1 MLSRQD
7 EREAWSSKQ
16 SFLLLG
22 LLLAGLAVRMPH
34 LMAPYVINPDAIDY
48 INSAKALALGRWSE
62 GFKASHVSIFPVLI
76 ALVQPI
82 SGDWLG
88 TARGISVFFGLLT
101 VIPLYLVARKLLEGF
116 WALIPPL
123 LYCLSPSLTHYSMD
137 VIREPLSWFFVM
149 VSLWAL
155 LRARESS
162 RAVWFLL
169 AGVTLLVG
177 IANRLD
183 GLVAL
188 GVGLAWLL
196 GVGILRR
203 QLFRAV
209 REMGLLML
217 PSLVAFSAA
226 MLFHEGGFREHGLW
240 EIKAYQRQIRFS
252 LAGPDQAQNSK
263 IENILGNIPQRR
275 LRNFFSSAWENRR
288 ALAAVELVEHW
299 IRAAHPALWGLG
311 LVGLMAL
318 GKWRSRESW
327 WLVGLLWGA
336 WLVLGY
342 VRVSGAF
349 AISRRHLGPAV
360 LSGYLFAALGFFQVS
375 LWAANKGL
383 LRLSKALPGLLL
395 CALVLL
401 TLPWTLSPRRQD
413 KLVRRLAGEWIRSQ
427 GIPNPLVATE
437 HQIVAFYSEG
447 SWIPLKDF
455 LQGSPV
461 RPDFLVVE
469 KEGVIV
475 EKVAEGLKQA
485 EIDSHLLREVQHPGN
500 PTLLVYR
507 LKASP
512 ISPGLSGSMG
522 RGGSNS
528 ESFRKTER

>member
-7 EREAWSSKQ
+7 EKEAWSSKQ

-48 INSAKALALGRWSE
+48 INSAKALALGRWTE
-62 GFKASHVSIFPVLI
+62 GFRTSHVSIFPVLI

-116 WALIPPL
+116 WTLIPPL

-137 VIREPLSWFFVM
+137 VIRDPLSWFFI
-149 VSLWAL
+149 SLGLWAL
-155 LRARESS
+155 LRARESA
-162 RAVWFLL
+162 RQVWFLL
-169 AGVTLLVG
+169 AGVTFLIGTV
-177 IANRLD
+177 NRLD

-203 QLFRAV
+203 QLFRAL
-209 REMGLLML
+209 RDMGWLML

-226 MLFHEGGFREHGLW
+226 LLFHEGGVQEHGLW
-240 EIKAYQRQIRFS
+240 ELKAYQRQIRFS
-252 LAGPDQAQNSK
+252 LAGPDQAQNVK
-263 IENILGNIPQRR
+263 IENMLNNIPQPR

-288 ALAAVELVEHW
+288 ALAALELVKRW
-299 IRAAHPALWGLG
+299 IKAAHPALWGLG
-311 LVGLMAL
+311 LVGLLAL
-318 GKWRSRESW
+318 GRWRGRESW
-327 WLVGLLWGA
+327 WLVGLLLAA
-336 WLVLGY
+336 WLALGY

-360 LSGYLFAALGFFQVS
+360 LSGYLFAALGFFQAS
-375 LWAANKGL
+375 LWAANRGL

-395 CALVLL
+395 CALGLL
-401 TLPWTLSPRRQD
+401 TLPWTLSPHRQD
-413 KLVRRLAGEWIRSQ
+413 KLVRRLAGEWISSQ
-427 GIPNPLVATE
+427 GIQKPLVATE

-447 SWIPLKDF
+447 SWLPLKDL
-455 LQGSPV
+455 LQGPTA

-469 KEGVIV
+469 KEGAIGEKVV
-475 EKVAEGLKQA
+475 EKLKHA
-485 EIDSHLLREVQHPGN
+485 EIDSHLLLEVKHPGN

-507 LKASP
+507 LEATAS
-512 ISPGLSGSMG
+512 SPGISGSTG

-528 ESFRKTER
+528 QSIGKTER